1 MASIFGIPCDPPP
14 PLGDI
19 LFSTSLFPLN
29 DFVKSLAQNPNP
41 SMNKYEKFFYS
52 KLFLIFYLWYVV
64 VRIPREMSLFLNR
77 NIALNYS
84 ILLIINVLFV
94 FELFRRYGYECTM
107 FLVITM
113 YLLYTGMIYMIPVV
127 AESPVGDALPE
138 LKELPVSTRKP
149 GLNHCRRLA
158 VCRATPV
165 YDNYLFQRGKYDKCI
180 ECAKY
185 NPSEKII
192 FKSSK
197 KGCGSKNRDID
208 AKKCYEC
215 TVNSPPDKSDG
226 CTYSSNDCE
235 NVIMALDILDP
246 PRNTPTFEKVYDSDG
261 QDTLTTRL
269 VSSTSEAVFNR
280 AEVCKEAH
288 GSLCWF
294 GKLGNGKYRGWNY
307 KDGGNY
313 QTYDLNDPRGK
324 GHGFP
329 TKGVCEHSMAEGT
342 TKGTTKP
349 LPEGACVKGLC
360 EVSERE
366 ASCACSEYKSVPQ
379 FNNPCKFLEPN
390 CDEKSIAYTEA
401 KLKIKQAN
409 VAVEDIVT
417 VGDAERFLKDLDN
430 LADKL
435 P

>member
-1 MASIFGIPCDPPP
+1 MASIFGIPCDSPP

-19 LFSTSLFPLN
+19 LFSTSLFPLSN
-29 DFVKSLAQNPNP
+29 FVKSLAQNPNP

-64 VRIPREMSLFLNR
+64 FRIPREMSLFLNR

-84 ILLIINVLFV
+84 IILIINVVFV
-94 FELFRRYGYECTM
+94 FELFRRYGYECTV
-107 FLVITM
+107 FLVIIL
-113 YLLYTGMIYMIPVV
+113 YLLYSGIIYMIPVV
-127 AESPVGDALPE
+127 AESPVGDVLPE

-165 YDNYLFQRGKYDKCI
+165 YDNYLFQKGKYEKCI
-180 ECAKY
+180 ECAKK
-185 NPSEKII
+185 NPSEKIV

-208 AKKCYEC
+208 AKNCYEC
-215 TVNSPPDKSDG
+215 TVNSPPKKNK
-226 CTYSSNDCE
+226 CTYSLSDCE
-235 NVIMALDILDP
+235 NVKMVLDILDP
-246 PRNTPTFEKVYDSDG
+246 PKHTPKFEKVYSPDG
-261 QDTLTTRL
+261 EDTLETKL
-269 VSSTSEAVFNR
+269 VSNKSEVVFNR
-280 AEVCKEAH
+280 EEVCKEAH

-294 GKLGNGKYRGWNY
+294 GKLVNGKYRGWNY
-307 KDGGNY
+307 KEGGDY
-313 QTYDLNDPRGK
+313 PMYDLNDPRAK
-324 GHGFP
+324 GNGFP
-329 TKGVCEHSMAEGT
+329 TKGVCEYYMEDP
-342 TKGTTKP
+342 TKA
-349 LPEGACVKGLC
+349 LPEGTCVKGVC

-366 ASCACSEYKSVPQ
+366 ALCACSEYKNVAQ
-379 FNNPCKFLEPN
+379 FNDPCKFLEDD
-390 CDEKSIAYTEA
+390 CDEKSLAYTEA
-401 KLKIKQAN
+401 TLKIKQAD

-430 LADKL
+430 LAEKL